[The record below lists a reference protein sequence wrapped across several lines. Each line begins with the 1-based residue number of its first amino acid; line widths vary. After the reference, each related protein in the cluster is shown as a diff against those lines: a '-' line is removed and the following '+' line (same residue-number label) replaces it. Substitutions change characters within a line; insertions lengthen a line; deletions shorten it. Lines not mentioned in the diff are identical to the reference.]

1 MQQLRV
7 VVEERGD
14 SFALVTATGEL
25 DTSTAGTLGAAVRD
39 ALGSGYDAVLVA
51 LSGVSF
57 VDSSGVTALLAGNR
71 LARRSG
77 RYFALVAP
85 SEQAVRVLA
94 MLGVTELPVHRTVEE
109 AKRSR

>member
-1 MQQLRV
+1 MQLRV

-14 SFALVTATGEL
+14 GVALVTATGEL
-25 DTSTAGTLGAAVRD
+25 DTSTAETLRDAVRD
-39 ALGSGYDAVLVA
+39 ALGSGYDAVLVVLA
-51 LSGVSF
+51 GVSF

-77 RYFALVAP
+77 RYFGLVAP
-85 SEQAVRVLA
+85 SEQAVRVLD
-94 MLGVTELPVHRTVEE
+94 MLGVTELAVHRTVDE